1 VEPRILVMQAGP
13 YIVEGGVPLI
23 RIERDEDGVWQERDR
38 VDHDDTFAMC
48 RCGNLEDPPTCKTLE
63 RRGFVSVPRPVKWD
77 VPISSPSVAIKPNGP
92 LRVRDLPLAGDD
104 GTVFEHADRFSLCRC
119 GRSNTQPFCDGTHK
133 EVGFHG

>member
-1 VEPRILVMQAGP
+1 VAFRAVEARILVMQAGP

-104 GTVFEHADRFSLCRC
+104 GTVFEQADRFSLCRC
-119 GRSNTQPFCDGTHK
+119 GRSNTQPFCDGT
-133 EVGFHG
+133 